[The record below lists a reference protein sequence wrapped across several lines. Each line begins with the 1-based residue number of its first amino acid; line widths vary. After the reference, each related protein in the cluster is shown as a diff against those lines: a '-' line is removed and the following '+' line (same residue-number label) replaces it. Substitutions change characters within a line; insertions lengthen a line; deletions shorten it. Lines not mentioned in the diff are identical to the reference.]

1 MITIRGSSVQ
11 YRVSTRLLDTARLPI
26 SLQKLPLHDVAFD
39 DVLLQWRR
47 SNIWHEVVQGMNII

>member
-47 SNIWHEVVQGMNII
+47 SNICHEVVQGMNII